1 MRMRVA
7 YCNLHHVRDNYIR
20 VRARARRIESLP
32 SPKILKIAAD
42 KSTIMVEYETEDK
55 KRDDVALPV
64 IDILRSDRPHL
75 VGTKRKELNY
85 R

>member
-1 MRMRVA
+1 
-7 YCNLHHVRDNYIR
+7 
-20 VRARARRIESLP
+20 
-32 SPKILKIAAD
+32 
-42 KSTIMVEYETEDK
+42 MVEYETEDK